1 MNSPT
6 LDIQQR
12 IEEGALR
19 LFSRHGYIGTSM
31 RMVAKEAYA
40 SLGSIYY
47 YYEDKE
53 ALFRSL
59 VEPAIRGLEALYA
72 LPPKD
77 QDMEMDM
84 LDPVE
89 RKRRGYSKAPFYQYI
104 IDHAEALRL
113 VFFASAGSYLDHYET
128 RLNQLSNEATIR
140 YFERYRELHPDWKA
154 EVDPAFVD
162 IYSAFITATIKA
174 ILQRSDTSP
183 EELAR
188 FCQCHEKFSLGGW
201 RELLGVW

>member
-1 MNSPT
+1 M
-6 LDIQQR
+6 
-12 IEEGALR
+12 R

-84 LDPVE
+84 LDPEE
-89 RKRRGYSKAPFYQYI
+89 RKRRGYSKSPFYQYI

-113 VFFASAGSYLDHYET
+113 VFFASAGSYLDHYED
-128 RLNQLSNEATIR
+128 RLNQLSNETTIR

-154 EVDPAFVD
+154 EVDPSFID
-162 IYSAFITATIKA
+162 IYSAFITATIKT

-188 FCQCHEKFSLGGW
+188 FCQCHEKFSFGGW
-201 RELLGVW
+201 RALLGG

>member
-1 MNSPT
+1 
-6 LDIQQR
+6 
-12 IEEGALR
+12 
-19 LFSRHGYIGTSM
+19 M

-59 VEPAIRGLEALYA
+59 VEPAIKGLEAFYA
-72 LPPKD
+72 LPPED

-154 EVDPAFVD
+154 EVDPSFID
-162 IYSAFITATIKA
+162 IYSAFVTATIKT

-188 FCQCHEKFSLGGW
+188 FCRCHEKFSFGGW
-201 RELLGVW
+201 RALLGV